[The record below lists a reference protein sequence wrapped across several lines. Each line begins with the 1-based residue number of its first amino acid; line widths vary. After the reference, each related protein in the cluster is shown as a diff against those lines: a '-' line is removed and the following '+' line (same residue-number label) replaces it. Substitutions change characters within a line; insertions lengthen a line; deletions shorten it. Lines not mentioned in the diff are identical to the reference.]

1 VSLLQESKV
10 EKGFIMR
17 AKAILLSFLIGVVIV
32 FVGYQRGRAAPA
44 GDGAQ
49 PKIGVVGIRRIF
61 QDCKRNVK
69 YREEATAEQQK
80 IIAEL
85 GKLKSE
91 IEADEAGLKA
101 LKAGSSDYLDL
112 MKAVLEKQASLQA
125 KQDYHKQ
132 QLALKDQRWT
142 EELYTD
148 ILRETAAVAKQ
159 KGLDIVL
166 EKDEP
171 ELPALSAQELMMII
185 RTHSVLYSGGCPD
198 ITDEV
203 INRVDAEK

>member
-1 VSLLQESKV
+1 MSLLQGSQV
-10 EKGFIMR
+10 EKGFVMR
-17 AKAILLSFLIGVVIV
+17 AKVILLSSLIGIVVV
-32 FVGYQRGRAAPA
+32 FMGYQRSRAAPA
-44 GDGAQ
+44 GGGAQ
-49 PKIGVVGIRRIF
+49 PKIGVVGIRQIF

-69 YREEATAEQQK
+69 YREEATAEQQR
-80 IIAEL
+80 IITEL
-85 GKLKSE
+85 DKLKRE
-91 IEADEAGLKA
+91 IEVEEAGLRA
-101 LKAGSSDYLDL
+101 LKAGSSDYLNL

-132 QLALKDQRWT
+132 QMALRDQRWT

-148 ILRETAAVAKQ
+148 ILRETAAVAKE
-159 KGLDIVL
+159 KGLDLVL

-185 RTHSVLYSGGCPD
+185 RTHSVLYSGGCLD

-203 INRVDAEK
+203 MNLVDAAK

>member
-1 VSLLQESKV
+1 M
-10 EKGFIMR
+10 MR
-17 AKAILLSFLIGVVIV
+17 AKVVLLSCLAVIV
-32 FVGYQRGRAAPA
+32 VVFTGYQRGRAAPA
-44 GDGAQ
+44 DDGAR
-49 PKIGVVGIRRIF
+49 PKIGVVDIRQIF

-69 YREEATAEQQK
+69 YRDEATAEQQK
-80 IIAEL
+80 IITEL
-85 GKLKSE
+85 DRLKKE
-91 IEADEAGLKA
+91 IEAEEAGLKA
-101 LKAGSSDYLDL
+101 LKAGSSDYLDQ

-132 QLALKDQRWT
+132 QMALKDQRWT
-142 EELYTD
+142 EHLYTD

-185 RTHSVLYSGGCPD
+185 RTHSVLYSGGCLD
-198 ITDEV
+198 ITGEV
-203 INRVDAEK
+203 MNLVDAEK